1 MLRALIKTADELITL
16 GYDPT
21 QEVEQV
27 IDIAEKKIFQVMQK
41 KNQKG
46 YSSIKD
52 ILVDT
57 FTQLE
62 QLYNQKN
69 QLQAFQQDLWIWTI
83 ELQDYTIQT

>member
-27 IDIAEKKIFQVMQK
+27 IDIAEKRFSGNAK